1 MVLINRDSVIDVLC
15 KQRTFEPKHRRTI
28 MRSIQLIMEQPK
40 VDAAPVVHGHW
51 IPQDGYCDDL
61 YYTCSACGCDWL
73 CIEGTPEE
81 NNMRYCP
88 ECGAKMDNTI
98 S

>member
-1 MVLINRDSVIDVLC
+1 MKLIDKESLFNALA
-15 KQRTFEPKHRRTI
+15 KQRAYEPKHRRTI
-28 MRSIQLIMEQPK
+28 MRSIQLVSEQPT
-40 VDAAPVVHGHW
+40 VDAVPVVHGHW
-51 IPQDGYCDDL
+51 IHQNGYGDDL